1 MAQEK
6 KVCARCKKTYPL
18 EKFYKTRTLE
28 NYKDGYLPVCKSC
41 LENTY
46 KATDPATFMHIL
58 RAIDIPWV
66 PSEYRAIYNK
76 NVKPSAPNS
85 LSILGKYIMKMKLIQ
100 YNKFGFFDSAEAQE
114 KYEQPEYYDSIENY
128 DYDIPLDQ
136 PYSGASSKS
145 NFTLE
150 PVKQEDMPEGARL
163 TINPEEIEG
172 TKSLE
177 ESLTQEEINYLVLK
191 WGMAYNRSQLLT
203 LEKMYLEMCEDYDIR
218 TTSQKD
224 YLKKYC
230 VASMRYDECL
240 ASQDYESARKAS
252 GMFTNI
258 NKEAG
263 FQPIQNQGTNEEY
276 MNAVS
281 YLVKL
286 AESGGPISKDL
297 WKEYIDYPEDI
308 VDLSIKDIKHWQ
320 KELVTNDDTIMERY
334 SIAQQ
339 ELEEQDA
346 LVKNG
351 KLSDETEEDEDNLN
365 GIDMSYYDDLE
376 ENYENGGAF

>member
-28 NYKDGYLPVCKSC
+28 EYKDGYLPVCKSC

-46 KATDPATFMHIL
+46 KATDPASFMHIL
-58 RAIDIPWV
+58 KAIDVPWV
-66 PSEYRAIYNK
+66 PSEYRTIYNK
-76 NVKPSAPNS
+76 NVKPNAPNS

-100 YNKFGFFDSAEAQE
+100 YNKYGFMDSAEAQE

-128 DYDIPLDQ
+128 NYNIPLDK
-136 PYSGASSKS
+136 PVNFSSSKS
-145 NFTLE
+145 NFSLD
-150 PVKQEDMPEGARL
+150 PVTQDNLSEGDRMA
-163 TINPEEIEG
+163 INPEEIDSQLKTIEN
-172 TKSLE
+172 
-177 ESLTQEEINYLVLK
+177 SLTQEEINYLVLK
-191 WGMAYNRSQLLT
+191 WGFSYNRTQLLT

-240 ASQDYESARKAS
+240 AAQDYEAARKAS

-263 FQPIQNQGTNEEY
+263 FQPIQNQGSNEEY

-286 AESGGPISKDL
+286 AESEGPIDKDL

-320 KELVTNDDTIMERY
+320 KELVANDDTIMERY
-334 SIAQQ
+334 NLAKQ

-351 KLSDETEEDEDNLN
+351 KLSDEEEEEDVLN
-365 GIDMSYYDDLE
+365 GIDLSYYDDLE
-376 ENYENGGAF
+376 DEDGGEF

>member
-1 MAQEK
+1 MALEK
-6 KVCARCKKTYPL
+6 KVCVRCKKTYPL
-18 EKFYKTRTLE
+18 EKYYKTRTLE
-28 NYKDGYLPVCKSC
+28 EYPDGYLPVCKSC

-46 KATDPATFMHIL
+46 KATDPASFMHIL
-58 RAIDIPWV
+58 KAIDVPWV
-66 PSEYRAIYNK
+66 PSEYRTIYNK
-76 NVKPSAPNS
+76 NVKPNAPNS

-100 YNKFGFFDSAEAQE
+100 YNKYGFMDSAEAQE

-128 DYDIPLDQ
+128 NYNIPLDE
-136 PYSGASSKS
+136 PVNFSSSKS
-145 NFTLE
+145 NFSLE
-150 PVKQEDMPEGARL
+150 AITQDDLSEGNRMG
-163 TINPEEIEG
+163 INPEEIDSQLK
-172 TKSLE
+172 TLE
-177 ESLTQEEINYLVLK
+177 NSLTQEEINYLVLK
-191 WGMAYNRSQLLT
+191 WGMAYNRTQLLT

-240 ASQDYESARKAS
+240 AAQDYEAARKAS

-263 FQPIQNQGTNEEY
+263 FQPIQNQGSNEEY

-286 AESGGPISKDL
+286 AESEGPIDKDL

-320 KELVTNDDTIMERY
+320 KELVANDDTIMERY
-334 SIAQQ
+334 NLAKQ

-351 KLSDETEEDEDNLN
+351 KLSDEEEEEDALN
-365 GIDMSYYDDLE
+365 GIDLSYYDDLE
-376 ENYENGGAF
+376 DEDGGEF

>member
-6 KVCARCKKTYPL
+6 KVCARCKKTYPVD
-18 EKFYKTRTLE
+18 KFYKTKTLE
-28 NYKDGYLPVCKSC
+28 TYKDGYLPVCKSC

-46 KATDPATFMHIL
+46 KATDPASFMHIL
-58 RAIDIPWV
+58 KAVDVPWV
-66 PSEYRAIYNK
+66 PSEYRTIYNK
-76 NVKPSAPNS
+76 NVKPNSPNS

-100 YNKFGFFDSAEAQE
+100 YNKYGFMDSAEAQE

-128 DYDIPLDQ
+128 NYDIPLEE
-136 PYSGASSKS
+136 PTNFSSSKS
-145 NFTLE
+145 NFSLDPITQDNLS
-150 PVKQEDMPEGARL
+150 EGDRMS
-163 TINPEEIEG
+163 INPEEVNSQLK
-172 TKSLE
+172 TLE
-177 ESLTQEEINYLVLK
+177 NSLTQEEINYLVLK
-191 WGMAYNRSQLLT
+191 WGMSYNRTQLLT
-203 LEKMYLEMCEDYDIR
+203 LEKMYLEMSEDYDIR
-218 TTSQKD
+218 TASQKD

-240 ASQDYESARKAS
+240 AAQDYEAARKAS

-263 FQPIQNQGTNEEY
+263 FQPIQNQGSNEEY

-286 AESGGPISKDL
+286 AESEGPISKDL
-297 WKEYIDYPEDI
+297 WKDYMDYPEDI

-320 KELVTNDDTIMERY
+320 KELVANDDSIMERY
-334 SIAQQ
+334 SLAKQ

-351 KLSDETEEDEDNLN
+351 KLSDEEEEDSLN
-365 GIDMSYYDDLE
+365 GIDLSYYDDLE
-376 ENYENGGAF
+376 SEEEEEF

>member
-18 EKFYKTRTLE
+18 EKYYKTRTLE
-28 NYKDGYLPVCKSC
+28 VYSDGYLPVCKNC

-46 KATDPATFMHIL
+46 KATDPASFMHIL
-58 RAIDIPWV
+58 KAIDVPWV
-66 PSEYRAIYNK
+66 PSEYRTIYNK
-76 NVKPSAPNS
+76 NVKPNAPNS
-85 LSILGKYIMKMKLIQ
+85 LSILGKYIMKMKLVQ
-100 YNKFGFFDSAEAQE
+100 YNKYGFMDSAEAQE

-128 DYDIPLDQ
+128 NYDISLDE
-136 PYSGASSKS
+136 PVNFSSSKS
-145 NFTLE
+145 NFSLE
-150 PVKQEDMPEGARL
+150 PVTQDNLSEGARMA
-163 TINPEEIEG
+163 INPEEIDSQLK
-172 TKSLE
+172 TLE
-177 ESLTQEEINYLVLK
+177 NSLTQEEINYLVLK
-191 WGMAYNRSQLLT
+191 WGMAYNRTQLLT

-240 ASQDYESARKAS
+240 AAQDYEAARKAS

-263 FQPIQNQGTNEEY
+263 FQPIQNQGSNEEY

-286 AESGGPISKDL
+286 AESEGPIGKDL
-297 WKEYIDYPEDI
+297 WKDYMDYPEDI

-320 KELVTNDDTIMERY
+320 KELVANDDTIMERY
-334 SIAQQ
+334 NLAKQ

-346 LVKNG
+346 LVNNG
-351 KLSDETEEDEDNLN
+351 KLSDEEEEDNLN
-365 GIDMSYYDDLE
+365 GIDLSYYDDLE
-376 ENYENGGAF
+376 DEEEGEF

>member
-1 MAQEK
+1 MALEK
-6 KVCARCKKTYPL
+6 KVCARCKKTYSL
-18 EKFYKTRTLE
+18 DKYYKTRTLE
-28 NYKDGYLPVCKSC
+28 EYSDGYLPVCKSC

-46 KATDPATFMHIL
+46 KATDPASFMHIL
-58 RAIDIPWV
+58 KAIDVPWV
-66 PSEYRAIYNK
+66 PSEYRTIYNK
-76 NVKPSAPNS
+76 NVKPNAPNS

-100 YNKFGFFDSAEAQE
+100 YNKYGFMDSAEAQE

-128 DYDIPLDQ
+128 NYNIPLDK
-136 PYSGASSKS
+136 PNNFSSSKS
-145 NFTLE
+145 NFSLDAVTQDDLS
-150 PVKQEDMPEGARL
+150 EGDRMA
-163 TINPEEIEG
+163 INPEEIDSQLKTIEN
-172 TKSLE
+172 
-177 ESLTQEEINYLVLK
+177 SLTQEEINYLVLK
-191 WGMAYNRSQLLT
+191 WGMAYNRTQLLT

-230 VASMRYDECL
+230 VASMRYDDCL
-240 ASQDYESARKAS
+240 AAQDYEAARKAS

-263 FQPIQNQGTNEEY
+263 FQPIQNQGSNEEY

-286 AESGGPISKDL
+286 AESEGPIGKDL
-297 WKEYIDYPEDI
+297 WKDYIDYPEDM

-320 KELVTNDDTIMERY
+320 KELVANDDTIMERY
-334 SIAQQ
+334 NLAKQ

-346 LVKNG
+346 LVNNG
-351 KLSDETEEDEDNLN
+351 KLSDEEEEDTLN
-365 GIDMSYYDDLE
+365 GIDLSYYDDLE
-376 ENYENGGAF
+376 YEEEEVTEF

>member
-18 EKFYKTRTLE
+18 EKYYKTRTLE
-28 NYKDGYLPVCKSC
+28 EYKDGYLPVCKSC

-46 KATDPATFMHIL
+46 KATDPASFMHIL
-58 RAIDIPWV
+58 KAIDVPWV
-66 PSEYRAIYNK
+66 PSEYRTIYNK
-76 NVKPSAPNS
+76 NVKPNAPNS

-100 YNKFGFFDSAEAQE
+100 YNKYGFMDSAEAQE

-128 DYDIPLDQ
+128 NYDIPLDE
-136 PYSGASSKS
+136 PANFSSSKS
-145 NFTLE
+145 NFSLD
-150 PVKQEDMPEGARL
+150 PVTQESLSEGDRMA
-163 TINPEEIEG
+163 INPEEIDSQLKTIEN
-172 TKSLE
+172 
-177 ESLTQEEINYLVLK
+177 SLTQEEINYLVLK
-191 WGMAYNRSQLLT
+191 WGVAYNRTQLLT

-240 ASQDYESARKAS
+240 AAQDYEAARKAS

-263 FQPIQNQGTNEEY
+263 FQPIQNQGSNEEY

-286 AESGGPISKDL
+286 AESEGPIDKDL

-320 KELVTNDDTIMERY
+320 KELVANDDTIMERY
-334 SIAQQ
+334 NLAKQ

-351 KLSDETEEDEDNLN
+351 KLSDEEEEEDVLN
-365 GIDMSYYDDLE
+365 GIDLSYYDDLE
-376 ENYENGGAF
+376 DEDGGAF

>member
-28 NYKDGYLPVCKSC
+28 EYKDGYLPVCKSC

-46 KATDPATFMHIL
+46 KATDPASFMHIL
-58 RAIDIPWV
+58 KAIDVPWV
-66 PSEYRAIYNK
+66 PSEYRTIYNK
-76 NVKPSAPNS
+76 NVKPNAPNS
-85 LSILGKYIMKMKLIQ
+85 LSIFGKYVMKMKLVQ
-100 YNKFGFFDSAEAQE
+100 YNKYGFMDSAEAQE

-128 DYDIPLDQ
+128 NYNIPLDK
-136 PYSGASSKS
+136 PVNFSSSKS
-145 NFTLE
+145 NFSLE
-150 PVKQEDMPEGARL
+150 PVTQDNLSEGDRMA
-163 TINPEEIEG
+163 INPEEIDSQLKTIEN
-172 TKSLE
+172 
-177 ESLTQEEINYLVLK
+177 SLTQEEINYLVLK
-191 WGMAYNRSQLLT
+191 WGLSYNRTQLLT

-240 ASQDYESARKAS
+240 AAQDYEAARKAS

-263 FQPIQNQGTNEEY
+263 FQPIQNQGSNEEY

-286 AESGGPISKDL
+286 AESEGPIDKDL

-320 KELVTNDDTIMERY
+320 KELVANDDTIMERY
-334 SIAQQ
+334 NLAKQ

-351 KLSDETEEDEDNLN
+351 KLSDEEEEEDVLN
-365 GIDMSYYDDLE
+365 GIDLSYYDDLE
-376 ENYENGGAF
+376 DEDGGEF